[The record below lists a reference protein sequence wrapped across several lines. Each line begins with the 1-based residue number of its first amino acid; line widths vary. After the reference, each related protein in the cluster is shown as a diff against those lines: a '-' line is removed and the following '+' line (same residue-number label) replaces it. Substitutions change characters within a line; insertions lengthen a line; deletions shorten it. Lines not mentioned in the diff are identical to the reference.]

1 MKKILRISLYVAGSI
16 ITLLILLFVVLI
28 IQSPGKPTRPFQ
40 NENGKT
46 GQGTIAVIETVNIN
60 GLDQR
65 MIIRQHI
72 ALPKSTLT
80 ACRHL

>member
-28 IQSPGKPTRPFQ
+28 IQSPGKPRPFQ

-80 ACRHL
+80 ACRQL